1 MKKNRI
7 GARSGGRIFVRKWM
21 MMMKFVF
28 IFLICSLVQVQAA
41 VYSQQ
46 SKVSV
51 ELKNVTL
58 EKVFQELERQTGYSF
73 LYNHRVI
80 EVRGKVSVQVVDKE
94 LGVVLDDLLTKLGLG
109 FTFDDNL
116 VIIKEQHRIW
126 GQDSVR
132 KSLRIVGKVV
142 DEKKLP
148 MPGVTVKVVGLPV
161 GTATN
166 EKGRFAIELPL
177 VKGTLEFSFVGF
189 KKKII
194 EFSEKTA
201 KDTLRIVMEEDVQA
215 LDETVVVAY
224 GTTNK
229 REMTGAVSVVKAEE
243 LKGIPAT
250 NIASLLQGRVA
261 GLDIT
266 NMSGSPGG
274 GGTAITIRGYNSL
287 GVEQQRRFSDPL
299 WVVDGVPLNS
309 FASPITGTNL
319 LADINPDMIES
330 IQILKDASAA
340 SLYGSRAANGVI
352 IVTTK
357 KGRENMKATFSANVS
372 YTWSWVPEL
381 PTITIGKAERD
392 LRLKAIAGTRTAY
405 LDNYSKRWKY
415 PASNEE
421 VFKNKNGSYDY
432 FFTYL
437 PGGENGLMYQDS
449 LNSFYNNATNFFP
462 AYFRTGKVTNANLQ
476 TYGGGENMSYAI
488 GLGFYDEKGVFVGT
502 GFKRV
507 DLNINLNV
515 IPVKRLNVDLR
526 MNASLMTRAR
536 GEKVEG
542 FNNAPIVESVQG
554 DPYWLSSLYPGKG
567 TESWRATL
575 DKLSGTKEKNRS
587 VRLRSNFKIGYDIIN
602 GLNIST
608 SLAADYAIHRRNY
621 FQPSY
626 LDEEGYSISIGE
638 TGINLMVL
646 NENIL
651 TYDKIFCGNHHVNFM
666 AGFSYQYDQVEYNGG
681 SAENSPSDKI
691 YYAPSSMPELGY
703 IERWGEK
710 QPVVY
715 QHYQSNME
723 EKKLISYFGR
733 LEYSYKKKYLF
744 STSIRRDGSS
754 TFGRSCRWG
763 VFPSV
768 AVGWTFSE
776 ETLLKENFGWLSFGK
791 FRVSW
796 GRSGKHFE
804 KAYLSM
810 GLMNV
815 GQPEYGNSTL
825 VPDFNGG
832 LYNNDLSWE
841 ETDQYDLGLDM
852 DFIDYRLGFT
862 LDYYYRY
869 TDKLLFQVALP
880 GDYNGY
886 GIQWRNAGAI
896 SNEGIELLLKYEILR
911 RDNLYWKI
919 SVNGSRNWNRVEKSY
934 SKEDLS
940 YSLVTGRPLNQI
952 SGYIT
957 NGYLNEQDDV
967 KSTFNANGECSYLY
981 SDYSKSSFYVPGDY
995 KLMDI
1000 NNDGKIDWNDQVP
1013 LKSALPVITG
1023 GLVNEFQW
1031 KNFDLNFSMH
1041 YSLGRHIVNQLPVY
1055 ALIQSANPLEKKY
1068 YAHPVLVDLNTVTF
1082 WEKPGDND
1090 AGYPRYQLIGKYVYD
1105 ESVLD
1110 CRVEKVNYLKLK
1122 TLTLGY
1128 NIPDR
1133 YIKKWGMEQLRVFVS
1148 GENLWTWTNYS
1159 GIDPETVRI
1168 DISGGIDTGASYPLA
1183 RKFTLGLTVKF

>member
-1 MKKNRI
+1 MKLL
-7 GARSGGRIFVRKWM
+7 
-21 MMMKFVF
+21 F
-28 IFLICSLVQVQAA
+28 IFLVCSLIQTQAA

-46 SKVSV
+46 TKVSV
-51 ELKNVTL
+51 ELKNVSL
-58 EKVFQELERQTGYSF
+58 EKVFQELERQTDCSF
-73 LYNHRVI
+73 LYNHQVVASKGR
-80 EVRGKVSVQVVDKE
+80 VSVQMVDKE
-94 LGVVLDDLLTKLGLG
+94 LSVVLDELLPKLGLG

-116 VIIKEQHRIW
+116 VIIKERPQTW
-126 GQDSVR
+126 EKDSVR
-132 KSLRIVGKVV
+132 KSLRIVGKVW
-142 DEKKLP
+142 DEKKQP
-148 MPGVTVKVVGLPV
+148 MLGVTVRVVGLSL
-161 GTATN
+161 GTVTSA
-166 EKGRFAIELPL
+166 KGMFAIELPL
-177 VKGTLEFSFVGF
+177 MKGALEFSFVGF
-189 KKKII
+189 KKRVV
-194 EFSEKTA
+194 EFSEKIVR
-201 KDTLRIVMEEDVQA
+201 DTLQIILEEDVQN

-266 NMSGSPGG
+266 NMSGAPGG

-319 LADINPDMIES
+319 LADVNPDMIES
-330 IQILKDASAA
+330 IQVLKDASAA

-357 KGRENMKATFSANVS
+357 KGRKNTKATFSANVS

-392 LRLKAIAGTRTAY
+392 LRLRAIAGTQTAY
-405 LDNYSKRWKY
+405 LDTYSKRWKY
-415 PASNEE
+415 PVSNEE

-432 FFTYL
+432 FFKYL
-437 PGGENGLMYQDS
+437 PNAENGSIYQDS
-449 LNSFYNNATNFFP
+449 LNAFYNNATNFFP

-476 TYGGGENMSYAI
+476 TYGGGENMSYGI

-502 GFKRV
+502 GFKRI
-507 DLNINLNV
+507 DLNVNLNV

-536 GEKVEG
+536 GEKIEG
-542 FNNAPIVESVQG
+542 FNKAPAVEAIPG

-567 TESWRATL
+567 TESWNATIN
-575 DKLSGTKEKNRS
+575 KLKGTKEKNRS
-587 VRLRSNFKIGYDIIN
+587 VRLRSNFKVGYDLIT

-608 SLAADYAIHRRNY
+608 LLAADYAIHRRNY

-626 LDEEGYSISIGE
+626 LDEEGFSMSVGE
-638 TGINLMVL
+638 TGINLMML

-651 TYDKIFCGNHHVNFM
+651 TYDRIIRENHHVNFM

-710 QPVVY
+710 QPVAF

-733 LEYSYKKKYLF
+733 LEYSYAKKYLF
-744 STSIRRDGSS
+744 SASIRKDGSS
-754 TFGRSCRWG
+754 TFGKDCRWG
-763 VFPSV
+763 FFPSV
-768 AVGWTFSE
+768 AAGWTFSE
-776 ETLLKENFGWLSFGK
+776 EALVKDNFGWLSFGK
-791 FRVSW
+791 FRGSW
-796 GRSGKHFE
+796 GKSGKHFE
-804 KAYLSM
+804 EAYLSL

-815 GQPEYGNSTL
+815 GDPEYGNSTL
-825 VPDFNGG
+825 VPDYNGG

-841 ETDQYDLGLDM
+841 ETDQYDFGVDM
-852 DFIDYRLGFT
+852 DFFNYRLGLIF
-862 LDYYYRY
+862 DYYYRY
-869 TDKLLFQVALP
+869 TDKLLFKVILP

-886 GIQWRNAGAI
+886 GVQWRNAGAI
-896 SNEGIELLLKYEILR
+896 SNEGIEFLVKYEILR
-911 RDNLYWKI
+911 DNNLYWKV
-919 SVNGSRNWNRVEKSY
+919 SVNASKNWNRVEKSY
-934 SKEDLS
+934 NKEDLS
-940 YSLVTGRPLNQI
+940 SSLVTGKPMNMI
-952 SGYIT
+952 SGYMT
-957 NGYLNEQDDV
+957 NGYLNKQNDV
-967 KSTFNANGECSYLY
+967 KFTFNANGECSYLY
-981 SDYSKSSFYVPGDY
+981 SNYSRSSFYVPGDY
-995 KLMDI
+995 NIVDV

-1013 LKSALPVITG
+1013 LKSALPVVTG

-1055 ALIQSANPLEKKY
+1055 ALMSTTDPTSEY
-1068 YAHPVLVDLNTVTF
+1068 YAHPVLMDLGATTF
-1082 WEKPGDND
+1082 WEKPGDNNAD
-1090 AGYPRYQLIGKYVYD
+1090 YPRYQLMGKYVY
-1105 ESVLD
+1105 SVNILD
-1110 CRVEKVNYLKLK
+1110 HRVEKVNYLKLK

-1128 NIPDR
+1128 NIPDK
-1133 YIKKWGMEQLRVFVS
+1133 YTKKWGIEQLRVFAS

-1159 GIDPETVRI
+1159 GIDPETVSI
-1168 DISGGIDTGASYPLA
+1168 DITGGIDIGENYPLA
-1183 RKFTLGLTVKF
+1183 RKFTLGLTIKF